1 MLKSVV
7 NIFCLAF
14 FFLFFYGTGTAQK
27 IFFCEKVNADG
38 SPVNKK
44 NEFAIKIGK
53 DYVFLLMEKKDSL
66 KTDSVIYK
74 IYSLDVKNNR
84 KLEFEYKE
92 KVNPGAIWCVRKVAF
107 KKEGLYDIIVYDA
120 RRNILC
126 SDYLKIRRK
135 K

>member
-1 MLKSVV
+1 MLKFVV
-7 NIFCLAF
+7 NIFCLFMFLLAF
-14 FFLFFYGTGTAQK
+14 SVAGSAQK
-27 IFFCEKVNADG
+27 ISFCEKVNADG

-44 NEFAIKIGK
+44 NEFNIKIGR
-53 DYVFLLMEKKDSL
+53 DNVFLLVEKKDSL

-74 IYSLDVKNNR
+74 IFSLDVKNNR
-84 KLEFEYKE
+84 KLEFEFRE
-92 KVNPGAIWCVRKVAF
+92 KVNPEQTWCKRQVAF
-107 KKEGLYDIIVYDA
+107 RKEGLYDIIVYDT

>member
-1 MLKSVV
+1 MLKFVV
-7 NIFCLAF
+7 NIICLF
-14 FFLFFYGTGTAQK
+14 VFLFIFSETGNAQK

-44 NEFAIKIGK
+44 NEFAIKIGR
-53 DYVFLLMEKKDSL
+53 DNIFLLLQKKDSL
-66 KTDSVIYK
+66 KTDSVTYK
-74 IYSLDVKNNR
+74 IFSLDVKNNR

-92 KVNPGAIWCVRKVAF
+92 KVNPDQTWCKQQVAF

>member
-1 MLKSVV
+1 VT
-7 NIFCLAF
+7 
-14 FFLFFYGTGTAQK
+14 YK
-27 IFFCEKVNADG
+27 IF
-38 SPVNKK
+38 
-44 NEFAIKIGK
+44 
-53 DYVFLLMEKKDSL
+53 
-66 KTDSVIYK
+66 
-74 IYSLDVKNNR
+74 SLDVKNNR

-92 KVNPGAIWCVRKVAF
+92 KVNPDQTWCKQQVAF

>member
-7 NIFCLAF
+7 KNFCFIF
-14 FFLFFYGTGTAQK
+14 FFLFFYETGTSQK

-44 NEFAIKIGK
+44 NEFLIKIGK
-53 DYVFLLMEKKDSL
+53 DNIFLLVEKKDSL

-74 IYSLDVKNNR
+74 IFSLDIKNNR

-92 KVNPGAIWCVRKVAF
+92 KVNPEQTWCKRQVLF
-107 KKEGLYDIIVYDA
+107 KKEGLYDIIVYDR